1 MFEFIETK
9 NIDAICA
16 FIIIRVIVIMVCW
29 IIMVLSC
36 FVDLWS
42 GRNTAKFL
50 GEKLESHKYRRTV
63 IKIGDY
69 SRVMVFGFMFD
80 CLGMLLPFYILPFG
94 TMLCATGVI
103 LIEGKSVLE
112 NSARK
117 KAHAAD
123 IPEVIKKIILAA
135 STKDAESI
143 LEQLTDKNSEN
154 KWK

>member
-1 MFEFIETK
+1 MLEFIETR
-9 NIDAICA
+9 NIDALCA
-16 FIIIRVIVIMVCW
+16 FIIIRAI
-29 IIMVLSC
+29 IIMICWTMMIISC

-42 GRNTAKFL
+42 GRNTAQFL

-94 TMLCATGVI
+94 TMLCAIGVI

-123 IPEVIKKIILAA
+123 IPEVIKKIIQAA

-143 LEQLTDKNSEN
+143 LEQLTNTN
-154 KWK
+154 K

>member
-1 MFEFIETK
+1 MLEFIETK
-9 NIDAICA
+9 NIDAICT
-16 FIIIRVIVIMVCW
+16 FIIIRVIIIMACW
-29 IIMVLSC
+29 IMMVSSC

-42 GRNTAKFL
+42 GRNTAQFL

-94 TMLCATGVI
+94 TMLCTTGVI

-112 NSARK
+112 NLARK

-123 IPEVIKKIILAA
+123 IPEVIKKIIQAA

-143 LEQLTDKNSEN
+143 LEQLTNKN
-154 KWK
+154 K

>member
-1 MFEFIETK
+1 MLEFIETK
-9 NIDAICA
+9 NIDALCT
-16 FIIIRVIVIMVCW
+16 FIIIRVIIVMACW
-29 IIMVLSC
+29 IMMVSSC

-42 GRNTAKFL
+42 GRNTAQFL

-94 TMLCATGVI
+94 TMLCTIGVI

-123 IPEVIKKIILAA
+123 IPEVIRKIIQAA

-143 LEQLTDKNSEN
+143 LEQLTTKN
-154 KWK
+154 K

>member
-1 MFEFIETK
+1 MLEFIETR
-9 NIDAICA
+9 NIDALCA
-16 FIIIRVIVIMVCW
+16 FIIIRAI
-29 IIMVLSC
+29 IIMICWTMMIISC

-42 GRNTAKFL
+42 GRNAAQFL

-94 TMLCATGVI
+94 TMLCAIGVI

-123 IPEVIKKIILAA
+123 IPEVIKKIIQAA

-143 LEQLTDKNSEN
+143 LEQLTNTN
-154 KWK
+154 K

>member
-1 MFEFIETK
+1 MLELIESGNLDDLYLFIMVR
-9 NIDAICA
+9 AI
-16 FIIIRVIVIMVCW
+16 IIMVCW
-29 IIMVLSC
+29 AMMIMSC
-36 FVDLWS
+36 LIDLWS

-69 SRVMVFGFMFD
+69 SRVMLFGFMFD
-80 CLGMLLPFYILPFG
+80 CLGMLLPFYILPFV

-103 LIEGKSVLE
+103 IIEGKSVLE

-123 IPEVIKKIILAA
+123 IPEVIKKIIHAA
-135 STKDAESI
+135 SQKDAEII
-143 LEQLTDKNSEN
+143 LEQLAN
-154 KWK
+154 KK

>member
-1 MFEFIETK
+1 MLELIESENLDGLRLFIMART
-9 NIDAICA
+9 
-16 FIIIRVIVIMVCW
+16 IIIMVCW
-29 IIMVLSC
+29 AMMIMSC
-36 FVDLWS
+36 LIDLWS

-69 SRVMVFGFMFD
+69 SRVMLFGFMFD
-80 CLGMLLPFYILPFG
+80 CLGMLLPFYILPFA

-103 LIEGKSVLE
+103 IIEGKSVLE

-123 IPEVIKKIILAA
+123 IPEVIKKIIHAA
-135 STKDAESI
+135 SQKDAEII
-143 LEQLTDKNSEN
+143 LEQLAN
-154 KWK
+154 KK

>member
-1 MFEFIETK
+1 MLEFIEAK
-9 NIDAICA
+9 NIDALCT
-16 FIIIRVIVIMVCW
+16 FIIIRVIIIMICW
-29 IIMVLSC
+29 IMMVSSC

-42 GRNTAKFL
+42 GRTTAQFL

-94 TMLCATGVI
+94 TMLCTTGVI

-123 IPEVIKKIILAA
+123 IPEIIKKIIQAA

-143 LEQLTDKNSEN
+143 LEQLTTKN
-154 KWK
+154 K

>member
-1 MFEFIETK
+1 MLELIESENLDDLYLFIMVRT
-9 NIDAICA
+9 
-16 FIIIRVIVIMVCW
+16 IIIMVCW
-29 IIMVLSC
+29 AMMIMSC
-36 FVDLWS
+36 LIDLWS

-69 SRVMVFGFMFD
+69 SRVMLFGFMFD
-80 CLGMLLPFYILPFG
+80 CLGMLLPFYILPFA

-103 LIEGKSVLE
+103 IIEGKSVLE

-123 IPEVIKKIILAA
+123 IPEVIKKIIQAA
-135 STKDAESI
+135 SQKDAEII
-143 LEQLTDKNSEN
+143 LEQLAN
-154 KWK
+154 KK

>member
-1 MFEFIETK
+1 MLEFIETK
-9 NIDAICA
+9 NIDAICT
-16 FIIIRVIVIMVCW
+16 FIIIRVIIIMVCW
-29 IIMVLSC
+29 IMMVSSC

-42 GRNTAKFL
+42 GRNTAQFL

-94 TMLCATGVI
+94 TMLCTTGVI

-112 NSARK
+112 NLARK

-123 IPEVIKKIILAA
+123 IPEVIKKIIQAA

-143 LEQLTDKNSEN
+143 LEQLTNKN
-154 KWK
+154 K

>member
-1 MFEFIETK
+1 MLELIESENLDGLRLFIMVRT
-9 NIDAICA
+9 
-16 FIIIRVIVIMVCW
+16 IIIMVCW
-29 IIMVLSC
+29 AMMIMSC
-36 FVDLWS
+36 LIDLWS

-69 SRVMVFGFMFD
+69 SRVMLFGFMFD
-80 CLGMLLPFYILPFG
+80 CLGMLLPFYILPFV

-103 LIEGKSVLE
+103 IIEGKSVLE

-123 IPEVIKKIILAA
+123 IPEVIKKIIHAA
-135 STKDAESI
+135 SQKDAEII
-143 LEQLTDKNSEN
+143 LEQLAN
-154 KWK
+154 KK

>member
-1 MFEFIETK
+1 MLELIESGNLNGLYLFIMVRT
-9 NIDAICA
+9 
-16 FIIIRVIVIMVCW
+16 IIIMVCW
-29 IIMVLSC
+29 AMMIMSC
-36 FVDLWS
+36 LIDLWS

-69 SRVMVFGFMFD
+69 SRVMLFGFMFD
-80 CLGMLLPFYILPFG
+80 CLGMLLPFYILPFV

-103 LIEGKSVLE
+103 IIEGKSVLE

-123 IPEVIKKIILAA
+123 IPEVIKKIIQAA
-135 STKDAESI
+135 SQKDAEII
-143 LEQLTDKNSEN
+143 LEQLAN
-154 KWK
+154 KK

>member
-1 MFEFIETK
+1 MLEFIETK
-9 NIDAICA
+9 NIDAICT
-16 FIIIRVIVIMVCW
+16 FIIIRVIIIMACW
-29 IIMVLSC
+29 IMMVSSC

-42 GRNTAKFL
+42 GRNTAQFL

-94 TMLCATGVI
+94 TMLCTTGVI

-112 NSARK
+112 NLARK

-123 IPEVIKKIILAA
+123 IPEVIKKIIQAA

-143 LEQLTDKNSEN
+143 LEQLTSKN
-154 KWK
+154 K

>member
-1 MFEFIETK
+1 MLEFIETK
-9 NIDAICA
+9 NIDAICT
-16 FIIIRVIVIMVCW
+16 FIIIRVIIIMACW
-29 IIMVLSC
+29 IMMVSSC

-42 GRNTAKFL
+42 GRNTAQFL
-50 GEKLESHKYRRTV
+50 GEKLESHKYRRTA

-94 TMLCATGVI
+94 TMLCTTGVI

-112 NSARK
+112 NLARK

-123 IPEVIKKIILAA
+123 IPEVIKKIIQAA

-143 LEQLTDKNSEN
+143 LEQLTSKN
-154 KWK
+154 K